1 MFTDG
6 VSLPGLSEK
15 IMYQTCFK
23 NLRYP
28 NKVPA
33 IVFSF
38 PIKRMIGYKS
48 QDAEAKPTTSQ
59 KYLCGLCYKK
69 LTVDTASADRINN
82 KLGNINGN
90 ILFSCVDCNIA
101 RKDMFLKGFRYKKL
115 LEFNSDKPVYSID
128 KEEKEICGKMKAN
141 IAGGPSIIFNRY
153 AKRNET
159 KI

>member
-48 QDAEAKPTTSQ
+48 QDAEAKH
-59 KYLCGLCYKK
+59 
-69 LTVDTASADRINN
+69 
-82 KLGNINGN
+82 
-90 ILFSCVDCNIA
+90 
-101 RKDMFLKGFRYKKL
+101 MFLKGFRYKKL

>member
-1 MFTDG
+1 MKSIKDLVFWYNNLDVAPFIKAIKAQCQLFKRFNLDMFTDG

-48 QDAEAKPTTSQ
+48 QDAEAKRKFNMSL
-59 KYLCGLCYKK
+59 KHL
-69 LTVDTASADRINN
+69 N
-82 KLGNINGN
+82 KLLHRKNT
-90 ILFSCVDCNIA
+90 FVDCA
-101 RKDMFLKGFRYKKL
+101 TR
-115 LEFNSDKPVYSID
+115 S
-128 KEEKEICGKMKAN
+128 
-141 IAGGPSIIFNRY
+141 
-153 AKRNET
+153 
-159 KI
+159 